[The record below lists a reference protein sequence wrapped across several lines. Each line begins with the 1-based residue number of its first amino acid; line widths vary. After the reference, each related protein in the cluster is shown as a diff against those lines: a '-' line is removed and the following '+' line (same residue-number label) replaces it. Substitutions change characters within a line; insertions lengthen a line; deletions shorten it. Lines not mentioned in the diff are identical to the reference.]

1 MRDVTNSR
9 EEEAENGRIV
19 ELGAIRLYLHLEG
32 LELLARRRPLDA
44 RRALS
49 PVVGRPANAG
59 TRGHDH
65 ADWLWG
71 WIVQGRQGDVWCQP
85 SE

>member
-1 MRDVTNSR
+1 MRYVTNSR

-59 TRGHDH
+59 TRVYHPVDL
-65 ADWLWG
+65 LWG
-71 WIVQGRQGDVWCQP
+71 WFGQGRQGDVWCQP